1 MSNALNDV
9 TVDDVITTVTKLVA
23 TEFGLPEDQI
33 DADADLSSLEG
44 SDSVKV
50 LRTVAKLERAYD
62 IELEDDQVFGLKT
75 VRDAARLV
83 IAVLEEQR

>member
-23 TEFGLPEDQI
+23 GEFGLAEDQI